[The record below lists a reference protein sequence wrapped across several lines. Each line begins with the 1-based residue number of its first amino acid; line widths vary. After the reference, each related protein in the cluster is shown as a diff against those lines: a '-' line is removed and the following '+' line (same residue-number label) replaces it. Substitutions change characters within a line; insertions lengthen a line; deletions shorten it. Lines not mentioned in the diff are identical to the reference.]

1 MADVLRAAGVEV
13 WFDQNE
19 LVGGDAW
26 DTKIRGQIGSC
37 ALFVPVIS
45 ANTQAR
51 LEGYFRLEWKIA
63 AQRTH
68 TMADERVFLLPVVID
83 STRDAEAKVP
93 AEFKNVQWT
102 RLPSGETPP
111 VFVTR
116 VTRLLED
123 SSAPVTQRQ
132 SDSATRAAK
141 TALKTVTWPKLS
153 LVLAVVAVSLLLW
166 RPWENASPGQPE
178 SKRPPAMSAS
188 GNGSTSDAQKLV
200 EKARQVYERGDELNR
215 DSLFLAEEMVQ
226 RALTL
231 DPSEHSAWEL
241 ATWLSYVMIWHS
253 IDDTQA
259 RRETLLR
266 QANSAIALAPDAV
279 DARWVFATAQLIGP
293 NISQIPFA
301 ELESDLKQLAERD
314 PQNWKIQRSLGII
327 AWLTGRI
334 DDAVGAF
341 NRAIELSDGHPMV
354 TADLVNVLIRSNR
367 YAEAELLLARALT
380 QHRSG
385 RLLTFDL
392 IVKSR
397 WRGDLGN
404 AMEYIANWPGWLLQH
419 DRGMSVAWQ
428 TALWA
433 RRPDVALRHVQL
445 FPRRYVR
452 DITFSGPR
460 GVLSARAHEMAGNT
474 VAAQADWRATL
485 QQCDLDLAANASD
498 VIALYWKAWAL
509 ARLGD
514 QAGAQSAATLLRQ
527 GLQTA
532 QNNYIGSYNAAS
544 LWATVGW
551 TDTAIS
557 SLQTEIQNPSGYIT
571 LTRAHLELEPALDP
585 IRNDPRFRDLVVSAP
600 SPKK

>member
-1 MADVLRAAGVEV
+1 LYFLSPSPYEQARL
-13 WFDQNE
+13 
-19 LVGGDAW
+19 GGDAW

-45 ANTQAR
+45 GSTQAR

-83 STRDAEAKVP
+83 STRDAEASVP

-102 RLPSGETPP
+102 SLPPGETPP

-116 VTRLLED
+116 VKRLLEGG
-123 SSAPVTQRQ
+123 SAPVTPRQ
-132 SDSATRAAK
+132 DGSTAPIATPGLK
-141 TALKTVTWPKLS
+141 TAKWLALS
-153 LVLAVVAVSLLLW
+153 IVFAALAVSLLLW
-166 RPWENASPGQPE
+166 RPWEDATPGQPE
-178 SKRPPAMSAS
+178 SKRPPAVPTP
-188 GNGSTSDAQKLV
+188 GNGSMSDAQKLV
-200 EKARQVYERGDELNR
+200 EQARQVYEQGDELNR

-226 RALTL
+226 RAIAL
-231 DPSEHSAWEL
+231 DPSEPSAWEL
-241 ATWLSYVMIWHS
+241 ATWLSYVMIWHA

-279 DARWVFATAQLIGP
+279 AARWVFATAQLVGP
-293 NISQIPFA
+293 NISQIQFA
-301 ELESDLKQLAERD
+301 ELESGLKQLAERD
-314 PQNWKIQRSLGII
+314 PQNWKIQRSLGIV

-334 DDAVGAF
+334 DDAVGAC
-341 NRAIELSDGHPMV
+341 NRAIELSHGHPMV
-354 TADLVNVLIRSNR
+354 TADLVNVLIRNNR
-367 YAEAELLLARALT
+367 YAEAETLLARALA

-385 RLLTFDL
+385 RLLAFDL
-392 IVKSR
+392 IVTSR
-397 WRGDLGN
+397 WRGDLEN
-404 AMEYIANWPGWLLQH
+404 AVEDIANWPGWLLQQ

-433 RRPDVALRHVQL
+433 RRPDLALRLVQQ
-445 FPRRYVR
+445 FPRQYVR

-474 VAAQADWRATL
+474 AAAQANWRATL

-498 VIALYWKAWAL
+498 VIALYWRAWAL

-532 QNNYIGSYNAAS
+532 QSNYIGSYNAAS

-551 TDTAIS
+551 TDAAIS
-557 SLQTEIQNPSGYIT
+557 SLQTEIQNPSGFIT
-571 LTRAHLELEPALDP
+571 LTRAHLELEPAFDP
-585 IRNDPRFRDLVVSAP
+585 IRNDPRFRELVVSAP
-600 SPKK
+600 SPR